1 MQVVCKCEQ
10 VEMKRDMDLIRS
22 LLIQMDEEPRLD
34 GTQWLE
40 INHHDFPGHSLQE
53 VAYHVGLL
61 VEVGYVRGS
70 IGGGMPM
77 ISKLTWEGHEFVD
90 DIKDSGI
97 WANTKARVEG
107 LSGVALSVVAE
118 IAKAEIKKRLGLL

>member
-1 MQVVCKCEQ
+1 
-10 VEMKRDMDLIRS
+10 
-22 LLIQMDEEPRLD
+22 
-34 GTQWLE
+34 
-40 INHHDFPGHSLQE
+40 
-53 VAYHVGLL
+53 
-61 VEVGYVRGS
+61 
-70 IGGGMPM
+70 M